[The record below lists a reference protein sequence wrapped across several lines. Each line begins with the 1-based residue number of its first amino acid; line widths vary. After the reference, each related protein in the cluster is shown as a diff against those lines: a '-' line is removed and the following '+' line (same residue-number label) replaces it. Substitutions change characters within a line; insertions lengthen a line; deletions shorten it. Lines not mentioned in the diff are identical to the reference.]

1 MKRYILYII
10 LCSLTLGVTAQ
21 AAPKNGVTVDCGTW
35 YTLSAQPYEDYH
47 FVEWNDGSKDSVR
60 YIEATANASY
70 IAFFASNCAEWAN
83 WPVVALYDWLLM
95 LNITEINAKG
105 YFFKPNNV
113 TWYRV
118 IGEPDSPTDER
129 KDDEVV
135 GHGFYLTLAKNFWG
149 TGDYYAVVDVSV
161 NATAQL
167 CTDVMRSVIV
177 HYAGT
182 PHRQQLALLP
192 NATTLGGQIKLVG
205 LDPSEQ
211 TTIQVYSSAGQLM
224 DTFTSTDE
232 AEYMLTAAGVSGCFY
247 VRVSSPTIETV
258 LKYLVFAK

>member
-1 MKRYILYII
+1 
-10 LCSLTLGVTAQ
+10 
-21 AAPKNGVTVDCGTW
+21 
-35 YTLSAQPYEDYH
+35 
-47 FVEWNDGSKDSVR
+47 
-60 YIEATANASY
+60 
-70 IAFFASNCAEWAN
+70 
-83 WPVVALYDWLLM
+83 
-95 LNITEINAKG
+95 
-105 YFFKPNNV
+105 
-113 TWYRV
+113 
-118 IGEPDSPTDER
+118 
-129 KDDEVV
+129 
-135 GHGFYLTLAKNFWG
+135 
-149 TGDYYAVVDVSV
+149 
-161 NATAQL
+161 
-167 CTDVMRSVIV
+167 MRSVIV